1 MAEEP
6 VPEADAQEQAEE
18 VDELDVPDLEEVRI
32 PPDVPEA
39 DALEQVVPAARVG
52 TDRPRPR
59 ISPDVPEADAL
70 EQSQPVAVEEDDF
83 R

>member
-6 VPEADAQEQAEE
+6 VPKADAHEQAEE
-18 VDELDVPDLEEVRI
+18 VDELDEPDIEDVRI

-39 DALEQVVPAARVG
+39 DALEQ
-52 TDRPRPR
+52 
-59 ISPDVPEADAL
+59 
-70 EQSQPVAVEEDDF
+70 SQPVTVEEDDF

>member
-1 MAEEP
+1 MPDEP

-18 VDELDVPDLEEVRI
+18 VGEFDVPDIEEVRI

-39 DALEQVVPAARVG
+39 DALEQ
-52 TDRPRPR
+52 
-59 ISPDVPEADAL
+59 
-70 EQSQPVAVEEDDF
+70 SQPVIVEDDDF